1 MASPK
6 IRIKR
11 TAVPGKFPTI
21 EQLDLGEL
29 AINTFEGKL
38 FLKKNENGTESIVD
52 VGSATTLAGSDG
64 QFQFNDNGE
73 YGASPNLT
81 WDGFYVN
88 ATNLKLLGTL
98 TANGSTGSPG
108 NVLATTGAGVQWIEI
123 PGLAL
128 FPTGDYN
135 ANSDPMDPLA
145 NTVDAFGVS
154 TIAFWD
160 CMGPEGRIY
169 QVDLE
174 TNV

>member
-38 FLKKNENGTESIVD
+38 FLKQNQNGIETIVD

-64 QFQFNDNGE
+64 QFQFNDNGS

-81 WDGFYVN
+81 WDGFNVN

-98 TANGSTGSPG
+98 TANGSTGTPG

-128 FPTGDYN
+128 FPVGDYN
-135 ANSDPMDPLA
+135 AGSDPTDPLA

-169 QVDLE
+169 QIDLE